1 MQLVVPEVILAG
13 GWGWHVDITSLKG
26 LNYFHECL
34 GKNVTLTPQT
44 YEFMA
49 MMAEDK
55 VKF

>member
-1 MQLVVPEVILAG
+1 M
-13 GWGWHVDITSLKG
+13 DITSLKG